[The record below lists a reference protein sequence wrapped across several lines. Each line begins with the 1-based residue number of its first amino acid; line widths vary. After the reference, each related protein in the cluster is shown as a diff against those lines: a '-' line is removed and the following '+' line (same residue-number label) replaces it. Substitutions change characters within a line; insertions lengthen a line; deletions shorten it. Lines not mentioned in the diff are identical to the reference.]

1 MSRYLA
7 RHRTDL
13 MIIGL
18 FGLVFALS
26 FIFGWQAG
34 EDAAASFRGF
44 ALEMIVVLPVIFLL
58 IGLVDAWVPNEVV
71 ARHTGD
77 GSGWKSSLWMI
88 LFAMLQVGPLYG
100 AFPVAGLMWRKGTSP
115 RNIFIYLGAFSTL
128 KLPMIGFEVGFLG
141 LKFTLLRTAL
151 AVPVFL
157 VMAIVMDKAFG
168 KAFVVNG
175 MATSLPPAPCSGD
188 TSARHPQPPDEHGG
202 SSFGVGLS

>member
-1 MSRYLA
+1 MSSYLA
-7 RHRTDL
+7 RHRIDL
-13 MIIGL
+13 MIIVL
-18 FGLVFALS
+18 FGLVFVLS
-26 FIFGWQAG
+26 FVFGWEGGQR
-34 EDAAASFRGF
+34 AAASFRDF

-58 IGLVDAWVPNEVV
+58 IGLVDAWMSNEVV

-77 GSGWKSSLWMI
+77 GSGWKSSLWMV

-100 AFPVAGLMWRKGTSP
+100 AFPVAGLLWRKGTSP

-141 LKFTLLRTAL
+141 LKFTLLRAAL

-168 KAFVVNG
+168 KTFVVND
-175 MATSLPPAPCSGD
+175 MAASRPRDSAPATHRPPNPTAG
-188 TSARHPQPPDEHGG
+188 
-202 SSFGVGLS
+202 